1 MKRIFMFDIDG
12 TLTPP
17 RLPMT
22 EEMVEMFEGFCKRN
36 RVILVTGSDMK
47 KVREQVPE
55 SVRSLTEGIYT
66 CSGNALTIG
75 DEIIYENSFV
85 PPESLIDLLND
96 WNRYSHY
103 PVKTGRHL
111 EYRDGMLNYSTVGRN
126 CTQQQ
131 REDYEAWDAEYGER
145 KILRQRI
152 LHMFPSLDCAIGG
165 QISIDI
171 YPQGMDKSQSYHRVK
186 GENPDHSIIF
196 CGDRLMPGGNDYP
209 FFKAMGEYHM
219 KCRPMDIAMPV
230 NDWRDTKQF
239 LVNCENNPI
248 EEKIKRS

>member
-22 EEMVEMFEGFCKRN
+22 EEMVEMFKGFCERN
-36 RVILVTGSDMK
+36 RVILVTGSDMSK
-47 KVREQVPE
+47 IVEQVPKKIRDL
-55 SVRSLTEGIYT
+55 VEGIYT
-66 CSGNALTIG
+66 CSGNAYTVG
-75 DEIIYENSFV
+75 DEIVYENEFT
-85 PPESLIDLLND
+85 PPEELIALLED
-96 WNRYSHY
+96 WKNYSHY

-111 EYRDGMLNYSTVGRN
+111 EHRDGMLNYSTVGRN

-131 REDYEAWDAEYGER
+131 REDYECWDLENGER
-145 KILRQRI
+145 KILRERI

-171 YPQGMDKSQSYHRVK
+171 YPQGLDKSQSYFRVK
-186 GENPDHSIIF
+186 GNNPDHAIIF

-209 FFKAMGEYHM
+209 FFKAMGENQTR
-219 KCRPMDIAMPV
+219 CRPFDIAVPV
-230 NDWRDTKQF
+230 SSWQDTKRF
-239 LVNCENNPI
+239 LLNCENN
-248 EEKIKRS
+248 S

>member
-1 MKRIFMFDIDG
+1 MKRLFMFDIDG

-22 EEMVEMFEGFCKRN
+22 EEMIEMFQGFCERN

-47 KVREQVPE
+47 KVIEQVPE
-55 SVRSLTEGIYT
+55 NIRHLTEGIYT

-75 DEIIYENSFV
+75 DTIVYENDFE
-85 PPESLIDLLND
+85 PPERLIDLLSD
-96 WNRYSHY
+96 WKDYSHY
-103 PVKTGRHL
+103 PVKTGRHI
-111 EYRDGMLNYSTVGRN
+111 EYRNGMLNYSTVGRN

-131 REDYEAWDAEYGER
+131 REDYEAWDLENGER
-145 KILRQRI
+145 KILRERI

-171 YPQGMDKSQSYHRVK
+171 YPQGLDKSQSYHKVK
-186 GENPDHSIIF
+186 SENPDHAIIF

-209 FFKAMGEYHM
+209 FFKAMGENQM
-219 KCRPMDIAMPV
+219 KCRPLDIAVPV
-230 NDWRDTKQF
+230 SSWEDTKRF
-239 LVNCENNPI
+239 LVNCE
-248 EEKIKRS
+248 KSS